1 MDPYLHPHTLQPSN
15 ALPLPHSLP
24 PLPFLSPSSSSP
36 TFLSPPSPHS
46 SYPSHP
52 SYTHLPNSQKF
63 GPLAWCSAGRVF
75 EQALDMSDG
84 AYSCS
89 DYPGEPQEGV
99 DTDEDTHNQQIKMIP
114 RPFLKGKREGETE
127 GGREGQEGREDAEEE
142 RTKRR
147 GKRRE
152 RCEGKIINEL
162 RSFVLQA
169 QSTTMTTKEETS
181 LPSVCGPSG

>member
-1 MDPYLHPHTLQPSN
+1 M
-15 ALPLPHSLP
+15 
-24 PLPFLSPSSSSP
+24 
-36 TFLSPPSPHS
+36 
-46 SYPSHP
+46 
-52 SYTHLPNSQKF
+52 
-63 GPLAWCSAGRVF
+63 
-75 EQALDMSDG
+75 
-84 AYSCS
+84 
-89 DYPGEPQEGV
+89 
-99 DTDEDTHNQQIKMIP
+99 DTDEGTHNQQIKMIP

-162 RSFVLQA
+162 RSFVPQA